1 MYHLPHLIYQHL
13 HFQDQVQFLGILD
26 VHTSMPYEPYCIVA
40 RHLLCDLDKQG
51 FLVACRYVAIVQYGV
66 LKDDNAD
73 GETLNL
79 EVFQRYM
86 NDDKVPIPKFDN

>member
-1 MYHLPHLIYQHL
+1 MLRVIWTLADFNNVGY
-13 HFQDQVQFLGILD
+13 
-26 VHTSMPYEPYCIVA
+26 
-40 RHLLCDLDKQG
+40 LDKQG